1 MSIYDQA
8 RRYLLELARGQRV
21 HGFNFVLIGGWAIW
35 HYNPYLESKDVD
47 LVIRREEY
55 WRLKEF
61 LRALGFT
68 ETRGGLAKKGF
79 TIKTPEGGIDVDIYD
94 DKIGPIEVESIFQ
107 GRLWQVTKMGGL
119 GIRVTSPT
127 VLLITKLIAAKE
139 RGLERRSAKGMKD
152 LTDIFALLQVQLDA
166 VNWEV
171 VRKHVSSES
180 IEAVLAAA
188 LGDYGLIKRSFPA
201 FGFTE
206 FKGIKKRLK
215 EEGVI

>member
-1 MSIYDQA
+1 
-8 RRYLLELARGQRV
+8 
-21 HGFNFVLIGGWAIW
+21 
-35 HYNPYLESKDVD
+35 
-47 LVIRREEY
+47 
-55 WRLKEF
+55 
-61 LRALGFT
+61 
-68 ETRGGLAKKGF
+68 
-79 TIKTPEGGIDVDIYD
+79 
-94 DKIGPIEVESIFQ
+94 
-107 GRLWQVTKMGGL
+107 
-119 GIRVTSPT
+119 VTSPT

-201 FGFTE
+201 LSFTE
-206 FKGIKKRLK
+206 FKQIRKRLK
-215 EEGVI
+215 EENLI

>member
-21 HGFNFVLIGGWAIW
+21 HGFTFVLIGGWAIW

-47 LVIRREEY
+47 LVIRRKEY

-68 ETRGGLAKKGF
+68 ETRGKLVKKGF

-107 GRLWQVTKMGGL
+107 DRLWQVTKMGGW
-119 GIRVTSPT
+119 GIRVASPT

-166 VNWEV
+166 VNWAV
-171 VRKHVSSES
+171 VHKHVSPKS
-180 IEAVLAAA
+180 IKEVLAAA
-188 LGDYGLIKRSFPA
+188 LSDYGLIERSFPA

-206 FKGIKKRLK
+206 FKGVKKRLK